1 MEGYLQ
7 SEVLEEALRAVL
19 EDEVDVLGI
28 VEEAVE
34 LEHVGVVHVH
44 LQLDLP
50 EDLILHL
57 CLLYLGLVHHLYR
70 EDVLG
75 RPLLGQVHVAESA
88 AAELLSQLEIIY
100 R

>member
-1 MEGYLQ
+1 M
-7 SEVLEEALRAVL
+7 RAVL
-19 EDEVDVLGI
+19 EDEVDVLGV

-75 RPLLGQVHVAESA
+75 RSLLSQVYVAESA
-88 AAELLSQLEIIY
+88 AAKLLSQLEVIY

>member
-1 MEGYLQ
+1 LEGYLQ

-19 EDEVDVLGI
+19 EDEVDVLGV

-75 RPLLGQVHVAESA
+75 RSLLGQVHVAESA
-88 AAELLSQLEIIY
+88 AAELLSQLEVIY

>member
-19 EDEVDVLGI
+19 EDEVDVLCV

-34 LEHVGVVHVH
+34 LEHIGVVHVH

-57 CLLYLGLVHHLYR
+57 GLLYLGLVHHLYR

-75 RPLLGQVHVAESA
+75 RSLLGQVHVAESA
-88 AAELLSQLEIIY
+88 ATELLSQLEVIY

>member
-1 MEGYLQ
+1 MEEYLQ

-19 EDEVDVLGI
+19 EDEVDVLCV

-34 LEHVGVVHVH
+34 LEHIGVVHVH

-75 RPLLGQVHVAESA
+75 RPLLCQVHVAESA
-88 AAELLSQLEIIY
+88 ATELLPQLEVIY

>member
-75 RPLLGQVHVAESA
+75 RSLLGQVHVAESA
-88 AAELLSQLEIIY
+88 AAQLLSQLEVIY

>member
-1 MEGYLQ
+1 MRSPACRSRRFLIRRALSRSLEGYLQ

-19 EDEVDVLGI
+19 EDEVDVLGVI
-28 VEEAVE
+28 EEAVE

-57 CLLYLGLVHHLYR
+57 RLLYLGLVHHLYR

-75 RPLLGQVHVAESA
+75 
-88 AAELLSQLEIIY
+88 
-100 R
+100 

>member
-1 MEGYLQ
+1 MRSPACRSRRFLIRRAWSRSLEGYLQ

-19 EDEVDVLGI
+19 EDEVDVLGV

-75 RPLLGQVHVAESA
+75 
-88 AAELLSQLEIIY
+88 
-100 R
+100 